1 MTRYRPNAPPARDG
15 VHASCA
21 VLPSKGDW
29 PLVLDYLAERFPR
42 LSRSEWCARMV
53 QGDVLDTQRQ
63 CVAPQTPFQPG
74 QRLYYFRWQA
84 EETPIPVQ
92 ETVLYQDE
100 HLLVADKPHFLPVIP
115 SGKYVRETLLVRL
128 RVQLGLEHISPI
140 HRIDRDTAGLV
151 LFSLQPD
158 TRDAYQRLFRQRR
171 VEKTYLAVAA
181 WNPALTWP
189 QRRETRI
196 AEGDHFM
203 QQEEVDGTPNAL
215 THIEPLRVDGAHALY
230 QLRPVT
236 GQRHQLRVHMAALGL
251 PIENDG
257 IYPELLPEGALDMN
271 HPLQLLAHAI
281 AFDDPLSGERRSFTS
296 QRTLRL
302 LAHGA

>member
-1 MTRYRPNAPPARDG
+1 MTRYRPNAPAARNG

-21 VLPSKGDW
+21 VLPSRGDW

-42 LSRSEWCARMV
+42 LSRSEWQVRMA

-63 CVAPQTPFQPG
+63 AVPPLAPFRPG
-74 QRLYYFRWQA
+74 ERLYYFRWQP
-84 EETPIPVQ
+84 EEAPIPVQ

-128 RVQLGLEHISPI
+128 RVKLGLEHISPI

-151 LFSLQPD
+151 MFSLQPAS
-158 TRDAYQRLFRQRR
+158 RDAYQRLFRERR
-171 VEKTYLAVAA
+171 VDKTYLAVAA
-181 WNPALTWP
+181 WKPGLAWP

-196 AEGDHFM
+196 AEASHFM
-203 QQEEVDGTPNAL
+203 QQTEVPGPPNAL
-215 THIEPLRVDGAHALY
+215 THIEPVRHEGPRALY
-230 QLRPVT
+230 RLHPVT

-257 IYPELLPEGALDMN
+257 IYPELLPEGAMDLER
-271 HPLQLLAHAI
+271 PLQLLAHSI
-281 AFDDPLSGERRSFTS
+281 AFDDPLSGQPRHFTS
-296 QRTLRL
+296 QRSLS
-302 LAHGA
+302 LAL